1 MVAAGGQMDGNSG
14 KPGMCLVVY
23 MTRTMARS
31 ASWPMEL
38 DLGYILVIR
47 VQLIISSQVL
57 PLFDIVVMVWVGF
70 LCYLLS
76 SL

>member
-1 MVAAGGQMDGNSG
+1 MDGNSG

-38 DLGYILVIR
+38 DLGYILVIPR
-47 VQLIISSQVL
+47 VIDYFLSSAA
-57 PLFDIVVMVWVGF
+57 FNIAVMIWVGF
-70 LCYLLS
+70 FCYLF
-76 SL
+76 SLL